1 MHLIQVRWASEE
13 AAISTAEILKQQDW
27 GTAYLVV
34 QTVFTNETTSPK
46 KVGDCPKIIQDQ
58 QIQPYEITIGSATLF
73 STIFWNRALIPVM
86 WSLLPYQVAAENTE
100 AQKEDPGDPIS

>member
-13 AAISTAEILKQQDW
+13 AAISTAEILEQQDW

-46 KVGDCPKIIQDQ
+46 KVGDCPKII
-58 QIQPYEITIGSATLF
+58 
-73 STIFWNRALIPVM
+73 
-86 WSLLPYQVAAENTE
+86 
-100 AQKEDPGDPIS
+100 